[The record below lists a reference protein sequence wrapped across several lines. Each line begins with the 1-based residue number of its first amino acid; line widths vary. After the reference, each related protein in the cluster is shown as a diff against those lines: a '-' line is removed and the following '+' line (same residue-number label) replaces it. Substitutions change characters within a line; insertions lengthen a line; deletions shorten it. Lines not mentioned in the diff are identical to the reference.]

1 MTAPPGETALPAGD
15 QAVARSVREGTS
27 KVSVPLS
34 AGVEVPSAAGLLVAV
49 EPEAQDAAQEL
60 RATEPSSP
68 AGQRAQ
74 DLGVAGFTD
83 LERCGSRVRVAFTSA
98 APDDP
103 PPSVVSAAVRSC
115 AQGIDKLGDAYEGLT
130 GEQLRV
136 PVIDLPG

>member
-15 QAVARSVREGTS
+15 QAVARSVRESAS

-34 AGVEVPSAAGLLVAV
+34 APRGRPSAAGLLIVV
-49 EPEAQDAAQEL
+49 ESEAQAAAQEL

-74 DLGVAGFTD
+74 DLGVAGFAD
-83 LERCGSRVRVAFTSA
+83 LERCGGRVRVAFTSA

-115 AQGIDKLGDAYEGLT
+115 RQGIDKLFDAYEGLT

-136 PVIDLPG
+136 LLVDLPG